1 MLLRELQE
9 CIFLDCIILFQYAY
23 AMDLEHMSWR
33 MFLIRLIEIIF
44 IVNIALLDI
53 LAVQS
58 FPHFTANVS
67 TMRNIPTLPPA
78 KPTLI
83 KTSQMI
89 SPQPTIVQTVISQ
102 TSGIKEVYIPLGTGE
117 TTASSWSNVPGA
129 LAAIDSSKYPGFKQ
143 VTFDANITVPT
154 ANEIVWIRLYDM
166 TDKHPV
172 WNSEMSMD
180 TPTQFISIPISL
192 ESGNKLYQVQMY
204 TQLQY
209 LATLNLAR
217 VHITLN

>member
-1 MLLRELQE
+1 MLLRESQE
-9 CIFLDCIILFQYAY
+9 QIFLDWTIFFQYAY

-33 MFLIRLIEIIF
+33 MFLIRLVEIVF

-53 LAVQS
+53 FAVQS
-58 FPHFTANVS
+58 FPHYTATVS
-67 TMRNIPTLPPA
+67 TIRNIPTLPPA
-78 KPTLI
+78 TPTPT
-83 KTSQMI
+83 KTSQTL
-89 SPQPTIVQTVISQ
+89 SPQPTIVQTIINQ
-102 TSGIKEVYIPLGTGE
+102 TNGAKEVYIPLGTGQ

-129 LAAIDSSKYPGFKQ
+129 LASIDSSKYPGIKQ
-143 VTFDANITVPT
+143 VTFEANITVPT

-166 TDKHPV
+166 TDEHPV
-172 WNSEMSMD
+172 WNSEMSMSTD
-180 TPTQFISIPISL
+180 SQFISIPISL

-209 LATLNLAR
+209 PATLTLAR